1 MLSEEER
8 QRSLTNKPNQLP
20 LTKKYN
26 KLMSQTTLEQQ
37 REDKVNKTWNTQD
50 KTNIKETEVDD
61 SNAHNYI
68 TSNSFNRLENI
79 EKWSRKISRSTRLPY
94 YLHEGKITQKNRRT
108 SNEIN
113 FNPWKSTLENPKGK
127 KSNSDHQ
134 RIGENN
140 SSQNQTLLLTI
151 NKTINP

>member
-61 SNAHNYI
+61 TNAHNYI
-68 TSNSFNRLENI
+68 TSNSFN
-79 EKWSRKISRSTRLPY
+79 
-94 YLHEGKITQKNRRT
+94 
-108 SNEIN
+108 
-113 FNPWKSTLENPKGK
+113 
-127 KSNSDHQ
+127 
-134 RIGENN
+134 
-140 SSQNQTLLLTI
+140 
-151 NKTINP
+151 